1 MSTPRGIAGPDPR
14 RPVSVLI
21 KVRGVLPNFRP
32 AQRRVAEAVLADP
45 AGISESSITAVAR
58 RCQTSETTVLRFCR
72 AIGLAGYPELRI
84 ALARAAQFEEADHRA
99 GAPMTGDIT
108 ATDPLGDVVA
118 KITHAAVRAVT
129 DTATAVDLEVLR
141 AAIDAIT
148 IAPRIDIY
156 GVGPSA
162 LVGQHLHQKLHRIG
176 LASFSWSEGQ
186 LAAASAG
193 VLSPGDVAIG
203 LSHTG
208 TTIDTIDALRV
219 AQHRGATTVSV
230 TNYEMSPIAAVSDL
244 LLTTAAR
251 ETTFSTGAMS
261 SRIAQFAVVDC
272 LFAGVAQRSY
282 DRAMEALHST
292 YEVVQTRHA
301 ARV

>member
-1 MSTPRGIAGPDPR
+1 MGERQDQLVSTARGTARPDPR

-21 KVRGVLPNFRP
+21 KVRGVLPNLRP
-32 AQRRVAEAVLADP
+32 AERRVAEAVLADP

-58 RCQTSETTVLRFCR
+58 RCQTSETTVLRFCG

-84 ALARAAQFEEADHRA
+84 ASARAAQFEEADHRA
-99 GAPMTGDIT
+99 GVPMTGDIT
-108 ATDPLGDVVA
+108 ATDTLSDVVA
-118 KITHAAVRAVT
+118 KITQAAARAAT
-129 DTATAVDLEVLR
+129 DTATALDLGVLE

-148 IAPRIDIY
+148 IAPRIDLY

-176 LASFSWSEGQ
+176 LVSFLWSAGE

-193 VLSPGDVAIG
+193 VLSSGDVAIG

-219 AQHRGATTVSV
+219 AQHRGATTISV
-230 TNYEMSPIAAVSDL
+230 TNHEL
-244 LLTTAAR
+244 R
-251 ETTFSTGAMS
+251 
-261 SRIAQFAVVDC
+261 
-272 LFAGVAQRSY
+272 
-282 DRAMEALHST
+282 
-292 YEVVQTRHA
+292 
-301 ARV
+301 

>member
-1 MSTPRGIAGPDPR
+1 
-14 RPVSVLI
+14 VSVLI
-21 KVRGVLPNFRP
+21 KVRGVLPNLRP
-32 AQRRVAEAVLADP
+32 AQRRVAEAVLAEP

-108 ATDPLGDVVA
+108 ATDPLENVVA
-118 KITHAAVRAVT
+118 KITHAAARAVT
-129 DTATAVDLEVLR
+129 DTAVAVDLEVPQ

-176 LASFSWSEGQ
+176 VASFPWSEGQ

-244 LLTTAAR
+244 VLTTAAR

-282 DRAMEALHST
+282 DRAMDALHST